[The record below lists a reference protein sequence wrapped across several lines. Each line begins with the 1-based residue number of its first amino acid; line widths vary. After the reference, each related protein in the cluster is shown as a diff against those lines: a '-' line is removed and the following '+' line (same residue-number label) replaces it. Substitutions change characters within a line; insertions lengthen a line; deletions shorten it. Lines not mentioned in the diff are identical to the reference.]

1 MAIWIILALVLTLF
15 LFGAYKKYALIKNH
29 DPANESAEIKTLTDN
44 NFKQTISRGTVLVD
58 FWAPWCSPCLMLAPT
73 ISALADEF
81 KDKAVIG
88 KLNIDEQKKIAT
100 EFGVR
105 SIPTVVLF
113 KNGKPIEKF
122 VGIKSQSTYSK
133 AIISQLN

>member
-1 MAIWIILALVLTLF
+1 
-15 LFGAYKKYALIKNH
+15 
-29 DPANESAEIKTLTDN
+29 
-44 NFKQTISRGTVLVD
+44 
-58 FWAPWCSPCLMLAPT
+58 MLAPT